1 MPFLGTTPTQ
11 GFVSSFPKQSF
22 TPNGSTTAFT
32 LTNPVANANDLE
44 VFVGNVR
51 QEPTAAYT
59 AAGTTLTMSEAPATG
74 LNFYV
79 INKSQA
85 QVTTTPPVNSISTD
99 KIVANAITGAKLAST
114 ISTNHTFSGANTF
127 SGTTTLPAA
136 TSAYQ
141 HIKTIEGSNA
151 SSIQFLHGSNGVTF
165 DNTFDMYEFIVHYAY
180 NASGG
185 TSFHIDPSQ
194 NGSSFSASNTEV
206 MRFRC
211 IYESGSSGTTALKE
225 TNLGVW
231 RSLLNLGTAADD
243 PITARIQVAHPY
255 DSDKRTIFMTDAGGR
270 DQSNYYREIASG
282 NPTSAGRTYGAQF
295 RAESGNTYAKVS
307 LYGIK
312 TA

>member
-1 MPFLGTTPTQ
+1 MSTIKVDTITTRT
-11 GFVSSFPKQSF
+11 GSGNITVSNALSG
-22 TPNGSTTAFT
+22 NDIISTA
-32 LTNPVANANDLE
+32 NIAANA
-44 VFVGNVR
+44 V
-51 QEPTAAYT
+51 
-59 AAGTTLTMSEAPATG
+59 
-74 LNFYV
+74 
-79 INKSQA
+79 
-85 QVTTTPPVNSISTD
+85 
-99 KIVANAITGAKLAST
+99 TGAKLAST
-114 ISTNHTFSGANTF
+114 ISTNHTFSG
-127 SGTTTLPAA
+127 TLTVPAA

-151 SSIQFLHGSNGVTF
+151 SSVDFLHGSNGVTF

-270 DQSNYYREIASG
+270 DPSNYYREIASG
-282 NPTSAGRTYGAQF
+282 NPTSAGRTYGARF